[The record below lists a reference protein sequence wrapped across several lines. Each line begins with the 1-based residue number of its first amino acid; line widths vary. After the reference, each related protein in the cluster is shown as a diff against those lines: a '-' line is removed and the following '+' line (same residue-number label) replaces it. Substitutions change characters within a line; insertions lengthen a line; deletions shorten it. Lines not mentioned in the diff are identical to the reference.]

1 MVTPER
7 ERRKSDRFIAPYG
20 RIPYCGII
28 NTRSKDRLQSNWL
41 VVHWPRNM
49 YSSHHCK
56 KQTGWILVNWYFEFT
71 VAQSRST
78 SDEITNRYH
87 FTVFDVLPVE
97 ENCVVLL
104 SRSCC
109 HESSETVWKEKIAI
123 MRINE
128 NLQHNS
134 SVHEWETISNNIVT
148 ACNPRRYNQI
158 FWNSTDK
165 VHSFDWKPVYH
176 PVHYCS
182 NTLIGG
188 KGSLSVGDLR
198 VLKLLPCS
206 ISRCLYP
213 LLPKWCV

>member
-1 MVTPER
+1 
-7 ERRKSDRFIAPYG
+7 
-20 RIPYCGII
+20 
-28 NTRSKDRLQSNWL
+28 
-41 VVHWPRNM
+41 M

-56 KQTGWILVNWYFEFT
+56 KRTGWILVNWYFEFT

-134 SVHEWETISNNIVT
+134 SVNEWETI
-148 ACNPRRYNQI
+148 
-158 FWNSTDK
+158 
-165 VHSFDWKPVYH
+165 
-176 PVHYCS
+176 
-182 NTLIGG
+182 
-188 KGSLSVGDLR
+188 
-198 VLKLLPCS
+198 
-206 ISRCLYP
+206 
-213 LLPKWCV
+213 